1 MVEMKDHITGLWTI
15 LSYTL
20 RKLLVSKRIFITLL
34 IALFVGGVMAYA
46 TTQKMDRQAGG
57 TDMLDNLVLSFFM
70 PVMAMIYGS
79 SLVRDEMDD
88 RSITQVVTS
97 PMDRMVTYAG
107 YYLGLAASV
116 CAAILLV
123 LTTGFLVFF
132 GALGFGA
139 GSGHVFVSMAA
150 LVVIGSFAYSALFI
164 IVSVL
169 ISHPIYFGLLY
180 AFIWEGYIG
189 SIPGNI
195 RLLAVKHYVRSLGA
209 HWIDVGT
216 ISSYNAST
224 PSDAALVLVVLTAV
238 LLVLGAIVFREKE
251 FP

>member
-1 MVEMKDHITGLWTI
+1 VETKDHVTGLWTI
-15 LSYTL
+15 LMYTF
-20 RKLLVSKRIFITLL
+20 RKLLFSRRIFITLL

-46 TTQKMDRQAGG
+46 TTQEMDTLAGG
-57 TDMLDNLVLSFFM
+57 TDMLDNIVLSFFM

-79 SLVRDEMDD
+79 SLVRDEIDD
-88 RSITQVVTS
+88 RSITQVVAS

-123 LTTGFLVFF
+123 LTAGFLVFF

-139 GSGHVFVSMAA
+139 GSGHVYGSMVA

-164 IVSVL
+164 LVSVL
-169 ISHPIYFGLLY
+169 ISHPVYFGLLY

-209 HWIDVGT
+209 HWIDVGA
-216 ISSYNAST
+216 ISGYNAST
-224 PSDAALVLVVLTAV
+224 PGDAATVLAVLTVGLLVV
-238 LLVLGAIVFREKE
+238 GALVFRQKE

>member
-1 MVEMKDHITGLWTI
+1 MKDHVTGLWTI
-15 LSYTL
+15 LMYTF
-20 RKLLVSKRIFITLL
+20 RKLLFSRRIFITLL

-46 TTQKMDRQAGG
+46 TTQKMDRLAGG
-57 TDMLDNLVLSFFM
+57 TNMLDNLVLSFFM

-79 SLVRDEMDD
+79 SLVRDEIDD

-97 PMDRMVTYAG
+97 PMDRMATYAG

-139 GSGHVFVSMAA
+139 GSGHVYGSMVA

-164 IVSVL
+164 LVSVL
-169 ISHPIYFGLLY
+169 ISRPVYFGLLY

-209 HWIDVGT
+209 HWIDVGA
-216 ISSYNAST
+216 ISKYHAST
-224 PSDAALVLVVLTAV
+224 PGDAATVLAVLSVGLLVV
-238 LLVLGAIVFREKE
+238 GALVFRQKE